1 MGIVE
6 AVKLRLKMFKI
17 TASTEDKDI
26 LEYLINKS
34 LNSIN
39 NITNQDYT
47 ADTFPTPIFEIWV
60 DKAAG
65 EYINLKKITDELPEN
80 YDLSLLATQIKLGDT
95 SINLGEGTASSD
107 EQRLNAVI
115 NFLMIGRDRELI
127 RFRRMSR

>member
-17 TASTEDKDI
+17 TASTEDEGI
-26 LEYLINKS
+26 LEYLTVKS

-39 NITNQDYT
+39 NITNQNYT
-47 ADTFPTPIFEIWV
+47 VETFPIPIFEIWV

-95 SINLGEGTASSD
+95 SINLEEGTASSD
-107 EQRLNAVI
+107 EQRLNTAI
-115 NFLMIGRDRELI
+115 SYLMFGRDRELI

>member
-1 MGIVE
+1 MGIAE

-17 TASTEDKDI
+17 VPTKDDEDI
-26 LEYLINKS
+26 LEYLIKKS

-39 NITNQDYT
+39 NITNQNYT
-47 ADTFPTPIFEIWV
+47 EEAFPIPIFEIWV
-60 DKAAG
+60 DKVAG
-65 EYINLKKITDELPEN
+65 EYINLKKTTGELPED
-80 YDLSLLATQIKLGDT
+80 YDLLLLVNQVKLGDT
-95 SINLGEGTASSD
+95 SVNLGEGTASSD

>member
-17 TASTEDKDI
+17 TASTEDEGI
-26 LEYLINKS
+26 LEYLINRS

-39 NITNQDYT
+39 NITNQNYT
-47 ADTFPTPIFEIWV
+47 VETFPIPIFEIWV

-107 EQRLNAVI
+107 EQRLNTAI
-115 NFLMIGRDRELI
+115 SYLMFGRDRELI

>member
-17 TASTEDKDI
+17 TTSTADKGI
-26 LEYLINKS
+26 LEYLTVKS

-39 NITNQDYT
+39 NITNQNYT
-47 ADTFPTPIFEIWV
+47 EEAFPTSIFEIWV

-65 EYINLKKITDELPEN
+65 EYINLKKTTGELPED
-80 YDLSLLATQIKLGDT
+80 YDLLLLVNQVKLGDT
-95 SINLGEGTASSD
+95 SVNLGEGTANSD
-107 EQRLNAVI
+107 EQRLDATI
-115 NFLMIGRDRELI
+115 NFLMFGRDRELI

>member
-1 MGIVE
+1 MGIAEV
-6 AVKLRLKMFKI
+6 VKLRLKMFKI
-17 TASTEDKDI
+17 VPTKDDEDI

-65 EYINLKKITDELPEN
+65 EYINLKKTTGELPEN

-95 SINLGEGTASSD
+95 SVNLGENMGNGG
-107 EQRLNAVI
+107 EQRLNAAI
-115 NFLMIGRDRELI
+115 NYLMFERDGELI

>member
-1 MGIVE
+1 MGIDE

-17 TASTEDKDI
+17 TVPTEDKDI

-39 NITNQDYT
+39 NITNQNYT
-47 ADTFPTPIFEIWV
+47 EEAFPTPVFEIWV

-65 EYINLKKITDELPEN
+65 EYINLKKTTGELPED

-95 SINLGEGTASSD
+95 SVNLGEGTASGD
-107 EQRLNAVI
+107 EQRLNVAI
-115 NFLMIGRDRELI
+115 SYLMIGRDRELI

>member
-1 MGIVE
+1 MGIDE

-17 TASTEDKDI
+17 TASTEDEDI

-47 ADTFPTPIFEIWV
+47 ADTFPIPIFEIWV

-95 SINLGEGTASSD
+95 SVNLGENTGNGD
-107 EQRLNAVI
+107 EQRLNVAI
-115 NFLMIGRDRELI
+115 NYLMLGRDRELI

>member
-1 MGIVE
+1 MGIAE

-17 TASTEDKDI
+17 TASTEDEDI

-39 NITNQDYT
+39 NITNQNYT
-47 ADTFPTPIFEIWV
+47 AFTFPAPIFEIWV

-65 EYINLKKITDELPEN
+65 EYINLKKTTGELPED
-80 YDLSLLATQIKLGDT
+80 YDLLLLVNQVKLGDT
-95 SINLGEGTASSD
+95 SVNLGEGTANSD

-115 NFLMIGRDRELI
+115 NFLMFGRDRELI

>member
-1 MGIVE
+1 MGIDE

-17 TASTEDKDI
+17 TVSTEDESI

-39 NITNQDYT
+39 NITNQKYT
-47 ADTFPTPIFEIWV
+47 VETFSIPIFEIWV

-95 SINLGEGTASSD
+95 SVNLGENTGNGD
-107 EQRLNAVI
+107 EQRLNVAI
-115 NFLMIGRDRELI
+115 SYLMFGRDRELI

>member
-1 MGIVE
+1 MGIDE

-17 TASTEDKDI
+17 TVPIEDESI

-39 NITNQDYT
+39 NITNQNYT
-47 ADTFPTPIFEIWV
+47 VETFPIPIFEIWV

-95 SINLGEGTASSD
+95 SVNLGENTGNGD
-107 EQRLNAVI
+107 EQRLNVAI
-115 NFLMIGRDRELI
+115 NYLMLGRDRELI

>member
-1 MGIVE
+1 MGIAEV
-6 AVKLRLKMFKI
+6 VKLRLKMFKI
-17 TASTEDKDI
+17 VPTKDDEDI

-65 EYINLKKITDELPEN
+65 EYINLKKTTGELPEN

-95 SINLGEGTASSD
+95 SVNLGENTGNGD
-107 EQRLNAVI
+107 EQRLNAAI
-115 NFLMIGRDRELI
+115 NYLMFGRDGELI

>member
-1 MGIVE
+1 MGIAE

-17 TASTEDKDI
+17 TASTEDEDI

-47 ADTFPTPIFEIWV
+47 ADTFPTPIFKIWV
-60 DKAAG
+60 DKVAG
-65 EYINLKKITDELPEN
+65 DYINLKKTTGELPED
-80 YDLSLLATQIKLGDT
+80 YDLLLLVNQVKLGDT

-107 EQRLNAVI
+107 EQRLNTAI
-115 NFLMIGRDRELI
+115 SYLMFGRDRELI

>member
-17 TASTEDKDI
+17 TASTEDEGI

-39 NITNQDYT
+39 NITNQNYT
-47 ADTFPTPIFEIWV
+47 VETFPIPIFEIWV

-107 EQRLNAVI
+107 EQRLNTAI
-115 NFLMIGRDRELI
+115 SYLMFGRDRELI

>member
-17 TASTEDKDI
+17 TTSTEDGSI

-47 ADTFPTPIFEIWV
+47 ADTFPIPIFEIWV

-65 EYINLKKITDELPEN
+65 EYINLKKTTGELPEN

-95 SINLGEGTASSD
+95 SVNLGENTGNGD

-115 NFLMIGRDRELI
+115 NFLMFGRDGELI

>member
-1 MGIVE
+1 MGITE

-17 TASTEDKDI
+17 TVSTEDGSI

-39 NITNQDYT
+39 NITNQNYT

-95 SINLGEGTASSD
+95 SVNLGEGTASSD

>member
-17 TASTEDKDI
+17 TASTEDEGI
-26 LEYLINKS
+26 LEYLTVKS

-39 NITNQDYT
+39 NITNQNYT
-47 ADTFPTPIFEIWV
+47 VETFPIPIFEIWV

-107 EQRLNAVI
+107 EQRLNTAI
-115 NFLMIGRDRELI
+115 SYLMFGRDRELI

>member
-1 MGIVE
+1 MGIAE

-17 TASTEDKDI
+17 TVSTEDEDI

-47 ADTFPTPIFEIWV
+47 ADTFSTPIFEIWV
-60 DKAAG
+60 DKVAG
-65 EYINLKKITDELPEN
+65 EYINLKKTTGELPED
-80 YDLSLLATQIKLGDT
+80 YDLLLLVNQVKLGDT
-95 SINLGEGTASSD
+95 SVNLGEGTASSD

>member
-1 MGIVE
+1 MGIAE

-17 TASTEDKDI
+17 TASTEDGSI

-39 NITNQDYT
+39 NITNQNYT
-47 ADTFPTPIFEIWV
+47 ASTFPAPIFEIWV

-65 EYINLKKITDELPEN
+65 EYINLKKTTGELLED
-80 YDLSLLATQIKLGDT
+80 YDLLLLVNQVKLGDT
-95 SINLGEGTASSD
+95 SVNLGEGTASSD

-115 NFLMIGRDRELI
+115 NFLMFGRDRELI

>member
-17 TASTEDKDI
+17 TASTEDEGI
-26 LEYLINKS
+26 LEYLTVKS

-39 NITNQDYT
+39 NITNQNYT
-47 ADTFPTPIFEIWV
+47 VETFPIPIFEIWV

-95 SINLGEGTASSD
+95 SINLGEGTASND
-107 EQRLNAVI
+107 EQRLNTAI
-115 NFLMIGRDRELI
+115 SYLMFGRDRELI

>member
-1 MGIVE
+1 MGIAEV
-6 AVKLRLKMFKI
+6 VKLRLKMFKI
-17 TASTEDKDI
+17 VPTKDDEDI

-47 ADTFPTPIFEIWV
+47 ADTFPIPIFEIWV

-65 EYINLKKITDELPEN
+65 EYINLKKTTGELPEN

-95 SINLGEGTASSD
+95 SVNLGENTGNGD
-107 EQRLNAVI
+107 EQRLNAAI
-115 NFLMIGRDRELI
+115 NYLMFGRDGELI

>member
-1 MGIVE
+1 MGIAE

-17 TASTEDKDI
+17 VPTKDDEDI

-47 ADTFPTPIFEIWV
+47 TDTFPTPIFEIWV

-65 EYINLKKITDELPEN
+65 EYINLKKTTGELPEN

-95 SINLGEGTASSD
+95 SVNLGENTGNGD
-107 EQRLNAVI
+107 EQRLNAAI
-115 NFLMIGRDRELI
+115 NYLMFGRDGELI

>member
-17 TASTEDKDI
+17 VPTKDDEDI

-47 ADTFPTPIFEIWV
+47 ADTFPVPIFEIWV

-65 EYINLKKITDELPEN
+65 EYINLKKTTGELPEN

-95 SINLGEGTASSD
+95 SVNLGENTGSGD
-107 EQRLNAVI
+107 EQRLNAAI
-115 NFLMIGRDRELI
+115 SYLMLGRDGELI

>member
-1 MGIVE
+1 MGIDE

-17 TASTEDKDI
+17 TTATEDESI

-65 EYINLKKITDELPEN
+65 EYINLKKTTGDLPEN

-95 SINLGEGTASSD
+95 SVNLGENTGSGD

-115 NFLMIGRDRELI
+115 NFLMFGRDRELI
-127 RFRRMSR
+127 GFRRMSR

>member
-1 MGIVE
+1 MGIDE

-17 TASTEDKDI
+17 VPTKDDEDI

-47 ADTFPTPIFEIWV
+47 ADTFPIPIFEIWV

-65 EYINLKKITDELPEN
+65 EYINLKKTTGELPED

-95 SINLGEGTASSD
+95 SVNLGENTGSGD
-107 EQRLNAVI
+107 EQRLNAAI
-115 NFLMIGRDRELI
+115 NFLMFGRDRELI

>member
-1 MGIVE
+1 MGIDK

-17 TASTEDKDI
+17 TVSTEDEDI

-47 ADTFPTPIFEIWV
+47 ADTFPAPIFEIWV

-95 SINLGEGTASSD
+95 SINLGEGTANSD
-107 EQRLNAVI
+107 EQRLNTAI
-115 NFLMIGRDRELI
+115 SYLMFGRDRELI

>member
-1 MGIVE
+1 MGIAEV
-6 AVKLRLKMFKI
+6 VKLRLKMFKI
-17 TASTEDKDI
+17 VPTKDDEDI

-65 EYINLKKITDELPEN
+65 EYINLKKTTGELPEN

-95 SINLGEGTASSD
+95 SVNLGENTGNGD

-115 NFLMIGRDRELI
+115 NFLMFGRDGELI

>member
-1 MGIVE
+1 MGIAE

-17 TASTEDKDI
+17 TVSDESI

-39 NITNQDYT
+39 NITNQNYT
-47 ADTFPTPIFEIWV
+47 ANTFPAPIFEIWV
-60 DKAAG
+60 DKVAG
-65 EYINLKKITDELPEN
+65 EYINLKKTTGELPED

-95 SINLGEGTASSD
+95 SVNLGENTGSGD
-107 EQRLNAVI
+107 EQRLNTAI
-115 NFLMIGRDRELI
+115 NFLMFGRDRELI

>member
-1 MGIVE
+1 MGITE

-17 TASTEDKDI
+17 TVSDESI

-39 NITNQDYT
+39 NITNQNYT
-47 ADTFPTPIFEIWV
+47 ANTFPAPIFEIWV
-60 DKAAG
+60 DKVAG
-65 EYINLKKITDELPEN
+65 EYINLKKTTGELPED

-95 SINLGEGTASSD
+95 SVNLGENTGSGD
-107 EQRLNAVI
+107 EQRLNTAI
-115 NFLMIGRDRELI
+115 NFLMFGRDRELI

>member
-1 MGIVE
+1 MGIAE

-17 TASTEDKDI
+17 TASTEDEDI

-60 DKAAG
+60 DKATG
-65 EYINLKKITDELPEN
+65 EYINLKKTTGELPED
-80 YDLSLLATQIKLGDT
+80 YDLLLLVNQVKLGDT
-95 SINLGEGTASSD
+95 SVNLGEGTASSD